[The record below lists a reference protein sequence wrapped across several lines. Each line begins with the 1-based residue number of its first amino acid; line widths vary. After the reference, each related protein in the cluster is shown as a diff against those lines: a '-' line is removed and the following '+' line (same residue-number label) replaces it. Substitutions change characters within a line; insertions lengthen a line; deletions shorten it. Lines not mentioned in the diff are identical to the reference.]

1 MQVWVV
7 LKPGFLAFLD
17 DPFDTKLLDIIVFD
31 VQPDSRKNR
40 FSQVHLASPIKQ
52 QNLLRYE
59 FNVSKLSLSLLLQ
72 SLTILVTT

>member
-31 VQPDSRKNR
+31 VPPASSKNGV
-40 FSQVHLASPIKQ
+40 SQVHLANPIKEH
-52 QNLLRYE
+52 NPLRYA
-59 FNVSKLSLSLLLQ
+59 FKVSKLSFLYFFKA
-72 SLTILVTT
+72 